1 MRYFLLAL
9 FILLNNQLSAQHLD
23 WAKNVSNYGSNPG
36 NGVAVDHSGNVYV
49 TGLNYLAIK
58 YNSAGSIIWADS
70 IQAAGS
76 SICVDSFGN
85 SYITGTFGGTRDFD
99 PGAGIVNLTATSTS
113 AFIEKIDSAGNF
125 VWVKQISGNDAVIS
139 NKIVRN
145 NFGEMY
151 ITGHFKGTADF
162 DPGPSTSNLLSQ
174 SDFDIFIVKLDAAGN
189 LIWAKS
195 VGGPGNDQSL
205 SVALDNNNDV
215 IATGVFSDSA
225 DFDPGAGSTV
235 LSTSTP
241 LGIFVWKLDSGGN
254 FIFAKGMT
262 GGWFGTISRSVAVD
276 TSDNIFITGNFTGT
290 IDFDPGTGTY
300 PQNGYS
306 MGVFVEKLDNSG
318 NFDWVK
324 TNIIEG
330 KYNAVATDDTGNVYV
345 TGYFSG
351 TVDFNPDTTQ
361 TYYLSTDVSGE
372 SWGVFVQK
380 LSANGDFRAAL
391 KMAGESG
398 QFAEGMDIK
407 LDDSA
412 FIYVVGDFNLVSDFD
427 PGPAG
432 FFLTAYDQDIFTVKL
447 SPYACPPPP
456 APSNIS
462 GDTLFCA
469 GTVQTFT
476 IDTVVGALTYTWTF
490 PSSWWGYIN
499 YNTDTAATVYN
510 PAPVSNGVI
519 TVVANNKCGS
529 SEADSLFVTV
539 RPLPVPIAVRNGAV
553 FSTTAP
559 FSGYQWYY
567 NNNPIPGATSATFT
581 GSQYGLY
588 HVEVSD
594 TAGCT
599 GMSNHI
605 LFTTLGTADITK
617 GDVIEIFP
625 NPGNGVYVI
634 KADVPNIDYTVS
646 DISGRVLLK
655 GKTTET
661 TSHLDISSFANGI
674 YLLKTKEL
682 VLKLVKQ

>member
-1 MRYFLLAL
+1 MRYFLLLL
-9 FILLNNQLSAQHLD
+9 FILLSNQLPAQHLE
-23 WAKNVSNYGSNPG
+23 WAKNVSNYGSGPG
-36 NGVAVDHSGNVYV
+36 KGVAVDLSGNIYV

-58 YNSAGSIIWADS
+58 YNKAGSLIWADS
-70 IQAAGS
+70 VHATGS

-99 PGAGIVNLTATSTS
+99 PGVGIVNLTATSTS

-125 VWVKQISGNDAVIS
+125 VWVKQISGNDAVVA

-145 NFGEMY
+145 DLGELY
-151 ITGHFKGTADF
+151 ITGCFKGTADF
-162 DPGPSTSNLLSQ
+162 DPGPSVSNLLSQ
-174 SDFDIFIVKLDAAGN
+174 NDFDVFVIKLDTACN

-195 VGGPGNDQSL
+195 VGGSGNDQSL
-205 SVALDNNNDV
+205 SIALTNNDEV
-215 IATGVFSDSA
+215 VATGIFSDSV

-235 LSTSTP
+235 LSTPTP
-241 LGIFVWKLDSGGN
+241 IGIFVWKLDSGGN
-254 FIFAKGMT
+254 FVFAKGMT
-262 GGWFGTISRSVAVD
+262 GGWFGTASRSIAVD

-290 IDFDPGTGTY
+290 IDFDPGPGSY

-330 KYNAVATDDTGNVYV
+330 KYNAVATDDTGNVYA

-351 TVDFNPDTTQ
+351 TVDFDPDTSQ

-380 LSANGDFRAAL
+380 LNANGDFRAAL
-391 KMAGESG
+391 KMGGESG

-412 FIYVVGDFNLVSDFD
+412 FIYVVGDFNNVSDFD
-427 PGPAG
+427 PGPAP

-456 APSNIS
+456 APTNIS
-462 GDTLFCA
+462 GNTTFCA
-469 GTVQTFT
+469 GTVQTFY

-490 PSSWWGYIN
+490 PPNWGYQN
-499 YNTDTAATVYN
+499 YNTDTDATVY
-510 PAPVSNGVI
+510 SSGSSTSGVI
-519 TVVANNKCGS
+519 TVAANNKCGS

-539 RPLPVPIAVRNGAV
+539 HPLPSPIAVRNGAV
-553 FSTTAP
+553 FSTTSP
-559 FSGYQWYY
+559 FSSYQWYY

-588 HVEVSD
+588 NVEVSD

-599 GMSNHI
+599 GTSNHI
-605 LFTTLGTADITK
+605 LFTTLGTTDITSD
-617 GDVIEIFP
+617 GVIGIFP
-625 NPGNGVYVI
+625 NPGSGVYVI
-634 KADVPNIDYTVS
+634 RASAPNIEYTVC
-646 DISGRVLLK
+646 DISGRVLLT
-655 GKTTET
+655 GKTKET
-661 TSHLDISSFANGI
+661 MYYLDISNFANGI
-674 YLLKTKEL
+674 YLFKTKER